1 MHLITPSNATI
12 FIILTFSN
20 ILPLL
25 PPFLPPTEQEEAPLE
40 YLTGPPPA
48 AQAPQPFA
56 VPEVKG
62 SVGAWGPA
70 AGSFPEKFRDM
81 PFQPFSKSDR
91 LGKAADI
98 TGTAFQSRQNRY
110 QSMFGAGDAYA
121 YFNMDDEQTFSM
133 VHSKKK
139 ADGGFQR
146 RKWQNRTSRRDLF
159 AARDDRRLAGMGTL
173 QPLSKAA
180 KNRDR
185 DRSRLERRWQR
196 RWAGRQRPRHEQVER
211 QASVDVRTT
220 WKILDELEFHKIA
233 KLSVDVAA
241 PKDMHTCGE
250 MGYYDKAYDKVNTKS
265 PKQVFP
271 TEAVS
276 HSVTTTEDPNIR
288 ALSKEA
294 NVFATD
300 AILAAI
306 MCCQRS
312 VYSWDIVVNVF
323 ETPDGKKIFF
333 DKRDDSDFDFV
344 TVDETSSAK
353 PSADE
358 SPADSP
364 IQLAQEATYLNKVFS
379 QMVLKKSE
387 GKYVGASFKEQHPF
401 AEEGEAQSSVGYRYR
416 KWDVSPSITLVA
428 RTEHDAAFKTK
439 EGRTGFMN
447 IRALNEWKR
456 DAKMSWRQ
464 KLDSQRGAIL
474 ATELKNNA
482 CKLARWTVGAMLAGS
497 MQLRLGYLSRT
508 DPRNPRSHVMLG
520 SQGFKP
526 RDLATQISLNL
537 KNGWGILKKIVTV
550 IQKYPQGKY
559 VLLKD
564 PNKPALRLYSVPQD
578 SFEDSDS
585 DSDSED
591 DGEDDGVGIRTGGD
605 DDVLP
610 NMTNQ

>member
-1 MHLITPSNATI
+1 MA
-12 FIILTFSN
+12 FMYFR
-20 ILPLL
+20 PLQIMAD
-25 PPFLPPTEQEEAPLE
+25 FEQEEVPLE
-40 YLTGPPPA
+40 YLTGPPPP
-48 AQAPQPFA
+48 AQDPQPFS

-62 SVGAWGPA
+62 SAGAWGPA
-70 AGSFPEKFRDM
+70 VGSFPEKFRDM

-196 RWAGRQRPRHEQVER
+196 RWAGRQRPRHEHVER
-211 QASVDVRTT
+211 QASVDVRAT
-220 WKILDELEFHKIA
+220 WKILDEVEFHNLA
-233 KLSVDVAA
+233 KLSVEVAA
-241 PKDMHTCGE
+241 PKDLLTCGE
-250 MGYYDKAYDKVNTKS
+250 MGYYDKAYDKVSTKS

-271 TEAVS
+271 TERVS
-276 HSVTTTEDPNIR
+276 HAVTTTEDPNIR
-288 ALSKEA
+288 ALSEDA

-323 ETPDGKKIFF
+323 DTPNGKKIFF

-353 PSADE
+353 STGDEPPSDY
-358 SPADSP
+358 PA
-364 IQLAQEATYLNKVFS
+364 QLAQEATYLNKTFS
-379 QMVLKKSE
+379 QMVLKKSD
-387 GKYVGASFKEQHPF
+387 GAYKGASFKEQHPF
-401 AEEGEAQSSVGYRYR
+401 AEEGEAQASVGYRYR
-416 KWDVSPSITLVA
+416 KWEVSAASLNSPGITLVA

-447 IRALNEWKR
+447 IKALNEYKR

-464 KLDSQRGAIL
+464 KLDTQRGAVL

-508 DPRNPRSHVMLG
+508 DPKNPRSHVMLG

-537 KNGWGILKKIVTV
+537 KNGWGILKHIVTI
-550 IQKYPQGKY
+550 IQKKPQGKY
-559 VLLKD
+559 LLLKN
-564 PNKPALRLYSVPQD
+564 PNKPNLRLYSVPQD
-578 SFEDSDS
+578 SFESDSD

-591 DGEDDGVGIRTGGD
+591 GEDDGGRLTTLGGGAAEAG
-605 DDVLP
+605 
-610 NMTNQ
+610 NQ